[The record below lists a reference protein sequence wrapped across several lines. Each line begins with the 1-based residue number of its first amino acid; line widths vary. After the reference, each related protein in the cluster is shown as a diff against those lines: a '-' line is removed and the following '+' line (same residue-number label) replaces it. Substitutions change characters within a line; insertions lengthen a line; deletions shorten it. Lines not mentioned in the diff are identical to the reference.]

1 MAAGMVKHGKRHAA
15 RVLLLMALWYHPAFS
30 RERNL
35 PVIPYPAEVR
45 MDGRGVYDMERSSW
59 WIDPEADSLCVK
71 AVERFFAGV
80 AHDGPSRVRDRED
93 ASVLFLDDRDLPQGH
108 YAIDVSEDGITVKS
122 SGLHGLNYA
131 CQTLRQMYPDIPC
144 CRIRDFPRFRY
155 RGMHLDVSRH
165 FFSVRE
171 VKRYIDIMELH
182 KMNILHWH
190 LTDDQGWR
198 VEIRKYPLLT
208 EKGAF
213 RKGTCIGD
221 DLYSDDGIPYGG
233 FYSQDEIREVV
244 SYAAERGI
252 SVMPEID
259 MPGHMLAALA
269 SYPWLGCTGGPY
281 EVWGRWGISD
291 DVLCPG
297 KESTFAFV
305 KDVLDE
311 IMELFPCRY
320 IHIGGDECPKSRWK
334 ACPDCQRLILESG
347 IKSGGGITAE
357 QYLQAMFM
365 RRVEEYLISRGRRAV
380 AWDEILEGG
389 EDTDAVV
396 MSWRGEAGGRKAA
409 LLGRDAVMVPEEY
422 MYFDYMQGLDEDEPG
437 ASRLLPIKKVYG
449 YEPVPEGL
457 DDNEADHI
465 LGLQANLWTER
476 VPDAPTLEYMLLPRI
491 DALSEVQW
499 CSVKNRDYGRFL
511 KNIGNMLGLYREMG
525 YRYCPHVEGI
535 DASVSKSG
543 DCFHITLSTSG
554 DTPVFYSLD
563 GNAFRRYTS
572 PVKILRPCVFNAY
585 AERSDSIYVKDI
597 VFQENKAFAK
607 KIIFNVPP
615 SPLYTFNADE
625 TLTDG
630 IAGDRHYPGSGG
642 WAGWQGLMDV
652 TVDMGKGSPGYSSVT
667 MSFYVGKAGHY
678 FPPVAINVQV
688 SGDGRTF
695 RTVSGETFPVEPED
709 APDGIKVFR
718 LDFPRT
724 TARFVRVKSESPR
737 LPEWHPARGY
747 FSFILTDEILIL

>member
-1 MAAGMVKHGKRHAA
+1 
-15 RVLLLMALWYHPAFS
+15 
-30 RERNL
+30 
-35 PVIPYPAEVR
+35 
-45 MDGRGVYDMERSSW
+45 
-59 WIDPEADSLCVK
+59 
-71 AVERFFAGV
+71 
-80 AHDGPSRVRDRED
+80 
-93 ASVLFLDDRDLPQGH
+93 
-108 YAIDVSEDGITVKS
+108 
-122 SGLHGLNYA
+122 
-131 CQTLRQMYPDIPC
+131 
-144 CRIRDFPRFRY
+144 
-155 RGMHLDVSRH
+155 
-165 FFSVRE
+165 
-171 VKRYIDIMELH
+171 MELH

-233 FYSQDEIREVV
+233 FYTQDEIREVV

-281 EVWGRWGISD
+281 EIWGRWGISD

-499 CSVKNRDYGRFL
+499 CSVKNGEQGFC
-511 KNIGNMLGLYREMG
+511 KENHFQ
-525 YRYCPHVEGI
+525 C
-535 DASVSKSG
+535 ASKS
-543 DCFHITLSTSG
+543 
-554 DTPVFYSLD
+554 
-563 GNAFRRYTS
+563 A
-572 PVKILRPCVFNAY
+572 
-585 AERSDSIYVKDI
+585 IYV
-597 VFQENKAFAK
+597 QC
-607 KIIFNVPP
+607 
-615 SPLYTFNADE
+615 
-625 TLTDG
+625 
-630 IAGDRHYPGSGG
+630 
-642 WAGWQGLMDV
+642 
-652 TVDMGKGSPGYSSVT
+652 
-667 MSFYVGKAGHY
+667 
-678 FPPVAINVQV
+678 
-688 SGDGRTF
+688 GRD
-695 RTVSGETFPVEPED
+695 P
-709 APDGIKVFR
+709 
-718 LDFPRT
+718 
-724 TARFVRVKSESPR
+724 
-737 LPEWHPARGY
+737 Y
-747 FSFILTDEILIL
+747 